1 MDEDGR
7 ALSEPEL
14 LDLSKDDLVRQ
25 LIQQRDSRIELDGE
39 LDDISREK
47 EEAEERLNDQIS
59 SLQSDLEAAQAGG
72 GGSAG
77 GAADDDRRGSRR
89 DADNHAV
96 SELRELVARE
106 KQKFSTLR
114 KQWRETKDQLRDARD
129 SEALTKDELRG
140 AEQDLNAVRAEIK
153 AMKRRTEND
162 MGQSTRAIESMRTMR
177 TDQAELNQTILDL
190 STRVGVSDTTNEALS
205 EELRTLRAEKAQF
218 EEAEME
224 LRTELA
230 DVQDAE
236 ADAKRQMEGLH
247 DDLEELTRA
256 KNDSLATIDE
266 LRTAL
271 REIRDAKDEAA
282 LVAKTEITKLT
293 EAVDTLTSQIE
304 EERETFQTGR
314 MHEELAELK
323 EEKEKLQET
332 FSRTSGATEGIK
344 AELAE
349 SRQRIF
355 TLEEDMEGEVEIK
368 TAAIRRG
375 MAALERERD
384 QMAELVENAERHNQG
399 LMLKLSELQEACDEA
414 TRWRSTYEEGHGLE
428 EYRKEHDAIE
438 ASLKQRDEEMAS
450 TRSKMNG
457 MLEQIDSLDQQVRLT
472 KEKAIAAGVHE
483 DELVYEA
490 VEINEAAK
498 SEAMH
503 CRKEVE
509 VLSNM
514 NEVLEQTRLSL
525 LTKLRTLTLAAVD
538 TDVDSGVGS
547 TLAGQIITESSDEDD
562 DGSDSD
568 GGGRRSMR
576 HTMSK
581 STRRVTGLAHLDLDR
596 EQRLHVFEFAV
607 NLQRGVTKLPL
618 DDRSAHF
625 KKALDK
631 AVVERDQMR
640 TALSVFK
647 TELGG
652 TLGGGTYAHDC
663 TATSP
668 YIYRYLLSFVVCS
681 LTNNLLS
688 FTFHCDSYRAKSRDS
703 SFERWRWQQRWWCTV
718 RRRGAYRD
726 GSWRRRAARSN
737 DAKDAAHA
745 ASA

>member
-271 REIRDAKDEAA
+271 SEIRDAKDEAA

-314 MHEELAELK
+314 MHEELAELQK
-323 EEKEKLQET
+323 IRKAVA
-332 FSRTSGATEGIK
+332 SVTS
-344 AELAE
+344 
-349 SRQRIF
+349 F
-355 TLEEDMEGEVEIK
+355 TG
-368 TAAIRRG
+368 
-375 MAALERERD
+375 
-384 QMAELVENAERHNQG
+384 
-399 LMLKLSELQEACDEA
+399 DEQV
-414 TRWRSTYEEGHGLE
+414 GV
-428 EYRKEHDAIE
+428 
-438 ASLKQRDEEMAS
+438 DEE
-450 TRSKMNG
+450 RCP
-457 MLEQIDSLDQQVRLT
+457 L
-472 KEKAIAAGVHE
+472 
-483 DELVYEA
+483 
-490 VEINEAAK
+490 
-498 SEAMH
+498 
-503 CRKEVE
+503 
-509 VLSNM
+509 
-514 NEVLEQTRLSL
+514 
-525 LTKLRTLTLAAVD
+525 
-538 TDVDSGVGS
+538 
-547 TLAGQIITESSDEDD
+547 
-562 DGSDSD
+562 
-568 GGGRRSMR
+568 
-576 HTMSK
+576 
-581 STRRVTGLAHLDLDR
+581 RRVMVLA
-596 EQRLHVFEFAV
+596 
-607 NLQRGVTKLPL
+607 
-618 DDRSAHF
+618 
-625 KKALDK
+625 
-631 AVVERDQMR
+631 
-640 TALSVFK
+640 
-647 TELGG
+647 
-652 TLGGGTYAHDC
+652 
-663 TATSP
+663 
-668 YIYRYLLSFVVCS
+668 
-681 LTNNLLS
+681 
-688 FTFHCDSYRAKSRDS
+688 
-703 SFERWRWQQRWWCTV
+703 
-718 RRRGAYRD
+718 
-726 GSWRRRAARSN
+726 
-737 DAKDAAHA
+737 
-745 ASA
+745 